1 MSGDSPSSHATE
13 TIFDFKEGRH
23 SPIPTTSK
31 DPTQQNFVTASVLV
45 EPPPPP
51 LPPKKEKDEEKEQD
65 GCPLNSPIAN
75 NTSDVNDEHHGDE
88 ETLKLNDGG
97 GGCGFDDNKRD
108 DEKKLN
114 GPDMLDGKWIPAQDA
129 IKNEKEEEECAV
141 KCLYYTMQCCE
152 CTIL

>member
-31 DPTQQNFVTASVLV
+31 EQTNPHNFVTASVLV
-45 EPPPPP
+45 EQ
-51 LPPKKEKDEEKEQD
+51 PPKKDEEKEQTD
-65 GCPLNSPIAN
+65 DACLLNSPILN
-75 NTSDVNDEHHGDE
+75 NTGSNVHDDVGNEDKS
-88 ETLKLNDGG
+88 LQLNDVGN
-97 GGCGFDDNKRD
+97 C
-108 DEKKLN
+108 DEKKKKLN
-114 GPDMLDGKWIPAQDA
+114 GPDMFDGKWIPAPQQDV
-129 IKNEKEEEECAV
+129 KNDKEEEECAV

>member
-31 DPTQQNFVTASVLV
+31 DPTQHNFVTASVLV
-45 EPPPPP
+45 EK
-51 LPPKKEKDEEKEQD
+51 PPKKDEEKKQEAS
-65 GCPLNSPIAN
+65 LLSVPIAN
-75 NTSDVNDEHHGDE
+75 NTSEVIDDHGNE
-88 ETLKLNDGG
+88 EKLKLNDGG
-97 GGCGFDDNKRD
+97 DHGCDDDGKGVEN
-108 DEKKLN
+108 KLN
-114 GPDMLDGKWIPAQDA
+114 GPADMLDGKWIPAQDV
-129 IKNEKEEEECAV
+129 KNDKEEEECAV